1 MIIKIIAHGVNRN
14 EAISKMKRALEELV
28 IEGIDTNR
36 DFLFDI
42 IRNPNFI
49 RGYYDTSFIERDEIK
64 NDC

>member
-28 IEGIDTNR
+28 VEGIDTNR

-42 IRNPNFI
+42 IRNPRNA
-49 RGYYDTSFIERDEIK
+49 GSNQPT
-64 NDC
+64 